1 MLKLFWVTV
10 LNSYE
15 KFNLPELACTG
26 NDFKICIYLKDGSL
40 KDQATSFLA
49 NLTHLHPSAFTV
61 KIVEDIPKNSSGK
74 VLYQDLENKA
84 LQKHKLSTEYLM

>member
-1 MLKLFWVTV
+1 M
-10 LNSYE
+10 
-15 KFNLPELACTG
+15 G

-40 KDQATSFLA
+40 KDQSTSFLA

-74 VLYQDLENKA
+74 VLYQDLEKQSTAKA
-84 LQKHKLSTEYLM
+84 